1 MSLREIPKEEWAM
14 FLEQFSRD
22 HRAWIATIE
31 RSGLSSHRD
40 IIERRIAGV
49 VPEIHGRQIGA
60 VAIQFQDDAESG
72 TGWRVEAPTRLS
84 ADETKDG
91 LVQSLEIEGQDGDC
105 TRIRFR
111 AVAPPEAL
119 DGVAPGE
126 V

>member
-1 MSLREIPKEEWAM
+1 MTLREIPKEEWAM
-14 FLEQFSRD
+14 FLDQFSRD

-31 RSGLSSHRD
+31 RSGLSHRD

-49 VPEIHGRQIGA
+49 APEMHGRQIRG
-60 VAIQFQDDAESG
+60 VAIQFQDEAGASI
-72 TGWRVEAPTRLS
+72 GWRVEAPTRLR

-126 V
+126 L